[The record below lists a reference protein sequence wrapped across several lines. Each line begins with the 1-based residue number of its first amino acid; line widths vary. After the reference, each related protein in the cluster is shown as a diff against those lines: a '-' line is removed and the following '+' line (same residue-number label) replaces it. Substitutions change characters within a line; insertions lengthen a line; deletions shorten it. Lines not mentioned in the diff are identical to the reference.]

1 MIQPNAE
8 GDSGDTGHSDQP
20 TTSSSGDLVP
30 ARANGHGTG
39 SAPADETLSQDALN
53 GSNIMILW
61 PDRSSRPRD
70 EDEGSATARPGSSRR
85 RRRMMSMAAAAVIA
99 AAFGAATGAATSL
112 VVSHRLNQGAP
123 AQDNR
128 AEAEAAALRASL
140 AQATTDLAALR
151 ADFDRAGRSR
161 TTQIGKLGERLDRVE
176 KVQDEGATKL
186 ARLAEGQE
194 KLRAAAAGD
203 VTGSIA
209 QKTDAKK
216 PPILDAWTL
225 TKVSDGGAFVD
236 GPGGLYE
243 VYPGDPLPG
252 LGRVDAVRYQDGRWV
267 VVTPKG
273 LIIRR

>member
-8 GDSGDTGHSDQP
+8 GDSGDTSHSDQP
-20 TTSSSGDLVP
+20 TTSSSGELI
-30 ARANGHGTG
+30 RAGAD
-39 SAPADETLSQDALN
+39 APRPQTASSDETLSHDALN

-61 PDRSSRPRD
+61 PDRSSRRHD
-70 EDEGSATARPGSSRR
+70 EAARARPSSSRR
-85 RRRMMSMAAAAVIA
+85 RRRIMSMAAAAVIA
-99 AAFGAATGAATSL
+99 AALGAATGAATSL
-112 VVSHRLNQGAP
+112 VVSHRLSQGAP

-128 AEAEAAALRASL
+128 AEAETAALRASL
-140 AQATTDLAALR
+140 AQATSDLAALR

-161 TTQIGKLGERLDRVE
+161 TTQIGKLGERLDRME
-176 KVQDEGATKL
+176 KVVDEGAAKL
-186 ARLAEGQE
+186 ARLSENQD
-194 KLRAAAAGD
+194 KLRAAAAAGD

-209 QKTDAKK
+209 QKTDPKK
-216 PPILDAWTL
+216 PPVIEGWTL